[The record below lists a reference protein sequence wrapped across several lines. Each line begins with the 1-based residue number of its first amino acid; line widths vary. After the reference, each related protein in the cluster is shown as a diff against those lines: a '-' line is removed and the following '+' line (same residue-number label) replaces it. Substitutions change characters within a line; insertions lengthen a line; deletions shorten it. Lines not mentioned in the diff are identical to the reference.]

1 MIMNFATKVKIAQYV
16 AVILF
21 LLWTG
26 VVFRCGYGW
35 SASQNQ
41 LKWAEYKE
49 QVAAQNLA
57 VTKHVQQLEQEL
69 ATAYQKAD
77 QGAQNAKD
85 LIDNTYGSMSAKLH
99 DYSTNTPDSQSMP
112 PTATTT
118 STVCTC
124 KNQHNAESRQAF
136 RKLRADILT
145 LTRDCDITAS
155 YYNELINL
163 YNNH

>member
-1 MIMNFATKVKIAQYV
+1 MNFGTKIIRYAV
-16 AVILF
+16 VILS

-26 VVFRCGYGW
+26 VVFYCGYSW
-35 SASQNQ
+35 SDSKNQ
-41 LKWAEYKE
+41 LEWAKYKE
-49 QVAAQNLA
+49 QVATQNLA
-57 VTKHVQQLEQEL
+57 VTKHVQHLEQEL

-85 LIDNTYGSMSAKLH
+85 LIDNTYDSMSAKLH
-99 DYSTNTPDSQSMP
+99 DYSTNTTDSQSMST
-112 PTATTT
+112 TATTT
-118 STVCTC
+118 SKVCSC
-124 KNQHNAESRQAF
+124 RNQYNAESRQAF

-145 LTRDCDITAS
+145 ITRDCDITAS

>member
-1 MIMNFATKVKIAQYV
+1 MSMNLRIIRYA
-16 AVILF
+16 AVILS

-26 VVFRCGYGW
+26 IVFYCGYNW
-35 SASQNQ
+35 SDSKNQ
-41 LKWAEYKE
+41 LEWAKYKE
-49 QVAAQNLA
+49 QVATQNLA
-57 VTKHVQQLEQEL
+57 VTKHVQHLEQEL

-85 LIDNTYGSMSAKLH
+85 LIDNTYDSMSAKLH
-99 DYSTNTPDSQSMP
+99 DYSTNTTDSQSMST
-112 PTATTT
+112 TATTT
-118 STVCTC
+118 GTVCSC
-124 KNQHNAESRQAF
+124 RNQHEAESRRAF

-145 LTRDCDITAS
+145 ITRDCDITAS

>member
-1 MIMNFATKVKIAQYV
+1 MIMNFGTKIIRYAV
-16 AVILF
+16 VILS

-26 VVFRCGYGW
+26 VVFYCGYSW
-35 SASQNQ
+35 SDSKNQ
-41 LKWAEYKE
+41 LEWAKYKE
-49 QVAAQNLA
+49 QVATQNLA
-57 VTKHVQQLEQEL
+57 VTKHVQHLEQEL

-85 LIDNTYGSMSAKLH
+85 LIDNTYDSMSAKLH
-99 DYSTNTPDSQSMP
+99 DYSTNTTDSQSMST
-112 PTATTT
+112 TATTT
-118 STVCTC
+118 SKVCSC
-124 KNQHNAESRQAF
+124 RNQYNAESRQAF

-145 LTRDCDITAS
+145 ITRDCDITAS

>member
-1 MIMNFATKVKIAQYV
+1 MIMNFGTKIIRYV
-16 AVILF
+16 VVILF

-26 VVFRCGYGW
+26 FVFYCGYNC
-35 SASQNQ
+35 SDSKNQ
-41 LKWAEYKE
+41 LEWAKYKE
-49 QVAAQNLA
+49 QVATQNLA
-57 VTKHVQQLEQEL
+57 VTKHVQHLEQEL

-85 LIDNTYGSMSAKLH
+85 LIDNTYDSMSAKLH
-99 DYSTNTPDSQSMP
+99 DYSTNITDSQSMST
-112 PTATTT
+112 TATTT
-118 STVCTC
+118 SKVCSC
-124 KNQHNAESRQAF
+124 GNQHNAESRRAF

-145 LTRDCDITAS
+145 ITRDCDITAS

>member
-1 MIMNFATKVKIAQYV
+1 MIMNLRIIRYA
-16 AVILF
+16 AVILS

-26 VVFRCGYGW
+26 IVFYCGYNW
-35 SASQNQ
+35 SDSKNQ
-41 LKWAEYKE
+41 LEWAKYKE
-49 QVAAQNLA
+49 QVSKQNLVA
-57 VTKHVQQLEQEL
+57 VQQVQHLEQEL

-85 LIDNTYGSMSAKLH
+85 LIDNTYDSMSAKLH
-99 DYSTNTPDSQSMP
+99 DYSTNTTDSQSMP
-112 PTATTT
+112 ATATTT
-118 STVCTC
+118 SKVCSC
-124 KNQHNAESRQAF
+124 RNQYNAESRQAF

-145 LTRDCDITAS
+145 ITRDCDITAS

>member
-1 MIMNFATKVKIAQYV
+1 MIMNLRTNIIRYAV
-16 AVILF
+16 VILS

-26 VVFRCGYGW
+26 VIFYWGYTW
-35 SASQNQ
+35 SDIQNQ
-41 LKWAEYKE
+41 LEWAEYKE
-49 QVAAQNLA
+49 QVSKQNLVA
-57 VTKHVQQLEQEL
+57 VQQVQQLEQKL

-85 LIDNTYGSMSAKLH
+85 LIDNTYDSMSAKLH
-99 DYSTNTPDSQSMP
+99 DYSTDTSTKQSMP
-112 PTATTT
+112 ATATTT
-118 STVCTC
+118 SKVCSC
-124 KNQHNAESRQAF
+124 RNQHDAESRQAF

-145 LTRDCDITAS
+145 ITRDCDITAS

>member
-1 MIMNFATKVKIAQYV
+1 MIMNLRTKIIRYAV
-16 AVILF
+16 VILS

-26 VVFRCGYGW
+26 FVFYCGYTW
-35 SASQNQ
+35 SDRQNQ
-41 LKWAEYKE
+41 LEWAKYKE
-49 QVAAQNLA
+49 QVATQNLA
-57 VTKHVQQLEQEL
+57 VTKHVQHLEQEL

-85 LIDNTYGSMSAKLH
+85 LIDNTYDSMSAKLH
-99 DYSTNTPDSQSMP
+99 DYSTNTTDSQSMST
-112 PTATTT
+112 TATTT
-118 STVCTC
+118 SKVCSC
-124 KNQHNAESRQAF
+124 GNQYNAESRRAF

-145 LTRDCDITAS
+145 ITRDCDITAS

>member
-1 MIMNFATKVKIAQYV
+1 MNLRIIRYA
-16 AVILF
+16 AVILS

-26 VVFRCGYGW
+26 VVFYCGYSW
-35 SASQNQ
+35 SNSQNQ
-41 LKWAEYKE
+41 LEWAKYKE
-49 QVAAQNLA
+49 QVATQNLA
-57 VTKHVQQLEQEL
+57 VTKHVQHLEQEL

-85 LIDNTYGSMSAKLH
+85 LIDNTYDSMSAKLH
-99 DYSTNTPDSQSMP
+99 DYSTNTTDSQSMST
-112 PTATTT
+112 TATTT
-118 STVCTC
+118 SKVCSC
-124 KNQHNAESRQAF
+124 GNQYNAESRQAF

-145 LTRDCDITAS
+145 ITRDCDITAS

>member
-1 MIMNFATKVKIAQYV
+1 MNLRIIRYA
-16 AVILF
+16 AVILS

-26 VVFRCGYGW
+26 IVFYCGYSW
-35 SASQNQ
+35 SNSQNQ
-41 LKWAEYKE
+41 LEWAKYKE
-49 QVAAQNLA
+49 QVATQNLA
-57 VTKHVQQLEQEL
+57 VTKHVQHLEQEL

-85 LIDNTYGSMSAKLH
+85 LIDNTYDSMSVKLH
-99 DYSTNTPDSQSMP
+99 DYSTNTTDSQSMST
-112 PTATTT
+112 TATTT
-118 STVCTC
+118 SKVCSC
-124 KNQHNAESRQAF
+124 GNQYNAKSRQAF

-145 LTRDCDITAS
+145 ITRDCDITAS